1 MRKLFMPD
9 DMAYMAKNSHMQ
21 RTTRGQ
27 SSHPHFLQKATLG
40 LSVKV
45 IFYCHATKC
54 MKLAL
59 IGRNREQRVGRDRGQ
74 IMLLHIQRGFN

>member
-1 MRKLFMPD
+1 MSD
-9 DMAYMAKNSHMQ
+9 NMAYMAKSYMQ

-59 IGRNREQRVGRDRGQ
+59 TGRNRKQSVGRNRGQ
-74 IMLLHIQRGFN
+74 MMMLHIQQGFI

>member
-1 MRKLFMPD
+1 MPD
-9 DMAYMAKNSHMQ
+9 DMAYMAELYV

-45 IFYCHATKC
+45 VFYCHATKC

-59 IGRNREQRVGRDRGQ
+59 MGEITNKGEEWIKGK
-74 IMLLHIQRGFN
+74 